1 MGDDFKSRLD
11 AVRARIERA
20 ARRAGRDP
28 GSVTLVAVS
37 KSVSVER
44 LREAITNGCRV
55 FGENRVQEALAKMEE
70 VGARAPA
77 GSEAPAVPGRAR
89 GIAEDGA
96 SWHSG
101 GGRVQTGASEPISL
115 SGQAPA
121 GSEAP
126 AAPGRVRGS
135 GASEPISLGARAP
148 AEIEWHLIG
157 PLQTNKIKAA
167 VGRFALLHAV
177 DRLEVAERLDRAAR
191 ERGLTQ
197 AVLLEV
203 NVAGEKTKHGFSPD
217 EVVRVAERMG
227 ALQGIRVLGLMA
239 VPPAAGA
246 PEEARP
252 YFRRLRILAAE
263 VQAQKIPLVVMQELS
278 MGMSGDFEVAVE
290 EGATLVRIG
299 TALFGERGQI

>member
-28 GSVTLVAVS
+28 GGVALVAVS
-37 KSVSVER
+37 KSVPVER
-44 LREAITNGCRV
+44 LREAAACGCRV
-55 FGENRVQEALAKMEE
+55 FGENRVQETLAKME
-70 VGARAPA
+70 V
-77 GSEAPAVPGRAR
+77 
-89 GIAEDGA
+89 
-96 SWHSG
+96 
-101 GGRVQTGASEPISL
+101 
-115 SGQAPA
+115 
-121 GSEAP
+121 
-126 AAPGRVRGS
+126 
-135 GASEPISLGARAP
+135 LGARAP
-148 AEIEWHLIG
+148 DKIDWHLIG

-263 VQAQKIPLVVMQELS
+263 VQAQKIPHIMMRELS

>member
-28 GSVTLVAVS
+28 GGIALVAVS
-37 KSVSVER
+37 KSVPVEC
-44 LREAITNGCRV
+44 LREAAACGGRG
-55 FGENRVQEALAKMEE
+55 FGENRVQEALAKME
-70 VGARAPA
+70 V
-77 GSEAPAVPGRAR
+77 
-89 GIAEDGA
+89 
-96 SWHSG
+96 
-101 GGRVQTGASEPISL
+101 
-115 SGQAPA
+115 
-121 GSEAP
+121 
-126 AAPGRVRGS
+126 
-135 GASEPISLGARAP
+135 LGARAP
-148 AEIEWHLIG
+148 DKIEWHLIG

-197 AVLLEV
+197 AILLEV
-203 NVAGEKTKHGFSPD
+203 NVAGEKSKHGFSPD
-217 EVVRVAERMG
+217 EVVRVTERMG
-227 ALQGIRVLGLMA
+227 ALKGIRVLGLMA
-239 VPPAAGA
+239 IPPAAGA

-252 YFRRLRILAAE
+252 HFRRLRMLAAE
-263 VQAQKIPLVVMQELS
+263 AQALKIPGVSMRELS

-299 TALFGERGQI
+299 TALFGPRPVG

>member
-28 GSVTLVAVS
+28 GGVALVAVS
-37 KSVSVER
+37 KSVPVER
-44 LREAITNGCRV
+44 LREAAACGCRV
-55 FGENRVQEALAKMEE
+55 FGENRVQEALAKIEAMS
-70 VGARAPA
+70 GYP
-77 GSEAPAVPGRAR
+77 GSEAPASPGRA
-89 GIAEDGA
+89 
-96 SWHSG
+96 
-101 GGRVQTGASEPISL
+101 
-115 SGQAPA
+115 
-121 GSEAP
+121 
-126 AAPGRVRGS
+126 RGS
-135 GASEPISLGARAP
+135 GASEAAPAAARAP
-148 AEIEWHLIG
+148 DKIDWHLIG

-191 ERGLTQ
+191 ERGLAQ
-197 AVLLEV
+197 AILLEV

-217 EVVRVAERMG
+217 ELVRLIERMG
-227 ALQGIRVLGLMA
+227 TFQGIRVLGLMA

-252 YFRRLRILAAE
+252 YFRQLRMLAAE
-263 VQAQKIPLVVMQELS
+263 VQARRIPGVTMRELS

-299 TALFGERGQI
+299 TALFGPRPVG

>member
-11 AVRARIERA
+11 DVRARIERA

-28 GSVTLVAVS
+28 GCVTLVAVS
-37 KSVSVER
+37 KSVPVER

-77 GSEAPAVPGRAR
+77 GSEAPAPPGRAR
-89 GIAEDGA
+89 G
-96 SWHSG
+96 S
-101 GGRVQTGASEPISL
+101 GASEPIPL
-115 SGQAPA
+115 GARAPA

-126 AAPGRVRGS
+126 APPGRARGS
-135 GASEPISLGARAP
+135 GASEPIPLGARAP
-148 AEIEWHLIG
+148 AGIEWHLIG
-157 PLQTNKIKAA
+157 PLQTNKIKSA

-197 AVLLEV
+197 AILLEV

-217 EVVRVAERMG
+217 ELARVTERMG
-227 ALQGIRVLGLMA
+227 ALKGIRVLGLMA
-239 VPPAAGA
+239 IPPAAGA
-246 PEEARP
+246 PEKARP
-252 YFRRLRILAAE
+252 HFRRLRMLAAE
-263 VQAQKIPLVVMQELS
+263 AQALKIPGVSMRELS

-299 TALFGERGQI
+299 TALFGPRPVG

>member
-28 GSVTLVAVS
+28 GCVTLVAVS
-37 KSVSVER
+37 KSVPIER
-44 LREAITNGCRV
+44 LREAASCGCRV
-55 FGENRVQEALAKMEE
+55 FGENRVQEALLKMEE
-70 VGARAPA
+70 IGARAP
-77 GSEAPAVPGRAR
+77 G
-89 GIAEDGA
+89 GIA
-96 SWHSG
+96 
-101 GGRVQTGASEPISL
+101 
-115 SGQAPA
+115 
-121 GSEAP
+121 
-126 AAPGRVRGS
+126 
-135 GASEPISLGARAP
+135 
-148 AEIEWHLIG
+148 WHLIG

-203 NVAGEKTKHGFSPD
+203 NVAGETTKHGFSPD
-217 EVVRVAERMG
+217 ELVHVTERMG
-227 ALQGIRVLGLMA
+227 AFQGIRVLGLMA
-239 VPPAAGA
+239 IPPAAGA

-252 YFRRLRILAAE
+252 HFRRLRLLAAE
-263 VQAQKIPLVVMQELS
+263 VQALKIPDTTMQELS
-278 MGMSGDFEVAVE
+278 MGTSGDFEVAVE

-299 TALFGERGQI
+299 TALFGPRPVG

>member
-28 GSVTLVAVS
+28 GGVALVAVS
-37 KSVSVER
+37 KSVPVER
-44 LREAITNGCRV
+44 LREAAACGCSV
-55 FGENRVQEALAKMEE
+55 FGENRVQEALAKMEALRE
-70 VGARAPA
+70 
-77 GSEAPAVPGRAR
+77 SEAPAAPGRAR
-89 GIAEDGA
+89 GIEEDGA
-96 SWHSG
+96 SWRTG
-101 GGRVQTGASEPISL
+101 GGRVQTGASEPIPM
-115 SGQAPA
+115 G
-121 GSEAP
+121 
-126 AAPGRVRGS
+126 V
-135 GASEPISLGARAP
+135 RAP
-148 AEIEWHLIG
+148 DKIDWHLIG

-177 DRLEVAERLDRAAR
+177 DRLEVAERLDRVAR
-191 ERGLTQ
+191 EHGLTQ
-197 AVLLEV
+197 AILLEV

-217 EVVRVAERMG
+217 ELVRLIERMG
-227 ALQGIRVLGLMA
+227 AFQGIRVLGLMA

-252 YFRRLRILAAE
+252 YFRRLRMLAAE
-263 VQAQKIPLVVMQELS
+263 VQARRIPGITMRELS

-299 TALFGERGQI
+299 TALFGPRPVG

>member
-11 AVRARIERA
+11 DVRARIERA

-28 GSVTLVAVS
+28 GCVTLVAVS
-37 KSVSVER
+37 KSVPVER

-77 GSEAPAVPGRAR
+77 GSEAPASPGRAR
-89 GIAEDGA
+89 GTVENGA
-96 SWHSG
+96 SWRTG
-101 GGRVQTGASEPISL
+101 GGRVQTGASEPI
-115 SGQAPA
+115 P
-121 GSEAP
+121 
-126 AAPGRVRGS
+126 
-135 GASEPISLGARAP
+135 LGARAP
-148 AEIEWHLIG
+148 ARIEWHLIG

-177 DRLEVAERLDRAAR
+177 DRMEVAERLDRAAR

-197 AVLLEV
+197 AILLEV
-203 NVAGEKTKHGFSPD
+203 NVTGEKTKHGFSPD
-217 EVVRVAERMG
+217 ELARVTERMG
-227 ALQGIRVLGLMA
+227 ALKGVRVLGLMA
-239 VPPAAGA
+239 IPPAAGA

-252 YFRRLRILAAE
+252 HFRRLRMLAAE
-263 VQAQKIPLVVMQELS
+263 AQALKIPGVTMRELS

-299 TALFGERGQI
+299 TALFGPRPVG